1 MMDEQYSRRT
11 RHSSS
16 YYVALLQGLLYG
28 INTGMGH
35 KDIAASLNRTGV
47 LSPVGVD
54 WTTNGVTMALRSLR
68 EHRTVSSYLYTAML
82 SLVFD
87 GILSRAQVLP
97 LLDQKPNL
105 RERM

>member
-1 MMDEQYSRRT
+1 MMEEIYNRRT
-11 RHSSS
+11 RHSGS
-16 YYVALLQGLLYG
+16 YYTALLQGLLYG
-28 INTGMGH
+28 LNTNMSH

-68 EHRTVSSYLYTAML
+68 EHRTVSSYIHTALL

-87 GILSRAQVLP
+87 GVLSRSQVLP
-97 LLDQKPNL
+97 LLEQKPNL